1 MKKLMLVAVS
11 LATASM
17 AASAQADELTNNA
30 YLQQALIQVCTETA
44 DDNRLGLNNTL
55 KAYRIKKQTAVEK
68 VVCNGQDLMDF
79 ARANQAVK
87 VTAMLKPY
95 EERIKGTVTIKD
107 VAAAAPN

>member
-17 AASAQADELTNNA
+17 ALVVSAGENTFNRYTEN
-30 YLQQALIQVCTETA
+30 ALIQVCSETA
-44 DDNRLGLNNTL
+44 DDDRIGLTKTL
-55 KAYRIKKQTAVEK
+55 KAYRISKQTAVEK
-68 VVCNGQDLMDF
+68 VVCNGQELIDF
-79 ARANQAVK
+79 ARANQAVN

-95 EERIKGTVTIKD
+95 EERTKGTVTIKD